1 MIMNVILK
9 MEVVLRFVKILL
21 VAIVVGVI
29 QDTHST
35 VMGML
40 VMVSTMF
47 MTSFIHDM
55 QNY

>member
-21 VAIVVGVI
+21 VAIVVSVI

-35 VMGML
+35 VMGTL

>member
-9 MEVVLRFVKILL
+9 TEVVLRFVKILL

-35 VMGML
+35 VMGTL

>member
-35 VMGML
+35 VMGRL

>member
-9 MEVVLRFVKILL
+9 MEVVIRFVKILL

>member
-21 VAIVVGVI
+21 VAIVVSVI
-29 QDTHST
+29 QDTQST
-35 VMGML
+35 VMGTL

>member
-9 MEVVLRFVKILL
+9 TEVVLRFVKILQ

>member
-21 VAIVVGVI
+21 VAIVVSVI

-35 VMGML
+35 VMGTL
-40 VMVSTMF
+40 VMVSTVF